1 MYAVVSL
8 QNTSTFGIIVFGAT
22 KRQSFGEFSPIYG
35 RLGDGPQEM
44 GILSLVLSRFSKTIG
59 IDLGTANTL
68 IYVEGRGIIL
78 REPSV
83 IAIETESRRVLQ
95 VGEEAKRMLG
105 RTPGNVIAIRP
116 LKDGVI
122 ADFDHTEQM
131 LRGFIRK
138 VHRRNSFIAPNVVVG
153 IPSGVTE
160 VERRAVIDAAKKAG
174 AQDAYLMEE
183 PMAAAI
189 GAGLP
194 IGEPTGCMIVDIG
207 GGTTEVA
214 VISLGGIVTAKSV
227 RIAGDE
233 IDESII
239 AYIRKVYNLLIG
251 DRTAETVKL
260 QIGSAFPLDEEMKME
275 VRGRDLLS
283 GLPRSATVTSAEI
296 REAISDPV
304 AAIVESVKL
313 TLEATPPELSSD
325 IMDRGIVLAG
335 GGALLRGLD
344 RLLAAETLMPVHI
357 APDPLSAVAIG
368 TGKALEES
376 EKDPALKKVLISSS
390 RMR

>member
-1 MYAVVSL
+1 MDNDADWEI
-8 QNTSTFGIIVFGAT
+8 NRN
-22 KRQSFGEFSPIYG
+22 K
-35 RLGDGPQEM
+35 M
-44 GILSLVLSRFSKTIG
+44 GILSKIYSKFSRAIG
-59 IDLGTANTL
+59 VDLGTANTL
-68 IYVEGRGIIL
+68 VHVSGRGILL

-83 IAIETESRRVLQ
+83 IAIESETRKVLA

-138 VHRRNSFIAPNVVVG
+138 VHRGNGIIRPQVVVG

-174 AQDAYLMEE
+174 ASEAYLIEE

-189 GAGLP
+189 GSGLP
-194 IGEPTGCMIVDIG
+194 VSEPTGSMIVDIG

-214 VISLGGIVTAKSV
+214 VISLGGIVTAKSI

-233 IDESII
+233 IDEAII

-251 DRTAETVKL
+251 DRTSEEVKL
-260 QIGSAFPLDEEMKME
+260 QIGSAYSLDEELTME
-275 VRGRDLLS
+275 VRGRDLLT
-283 GLPRSATVTSAEI
+283 GLPRSATITSAEI
-296 REAISDPV
+296 REAIHDPV
-304 AAIVESVKL
+304 FSIVEGVKL

-344 RLLAAETLMPVHI
+344 RLLSAETAMPVHI
-357 APDPLSAVAIG
+357 APDPLSAVVIG

-376 EKDPALKKVLISSS
+376 ESNPTLKKVLISSA
-390 RMR
+390 RNH